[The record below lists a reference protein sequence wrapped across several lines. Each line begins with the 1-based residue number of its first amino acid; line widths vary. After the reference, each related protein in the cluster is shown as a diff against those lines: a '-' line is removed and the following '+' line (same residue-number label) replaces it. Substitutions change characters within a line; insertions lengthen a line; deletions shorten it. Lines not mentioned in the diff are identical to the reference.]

1 MADIANNYSRRE
13 RASVLVSTFLGYGLD
28 FYNIMIVVFLM
39 GAIQKDLNL
48 SLTQAGLITSVTL
61 AGSIVGGVIFGWFGD
76 KFGRKASLQ
85 ATLGLFSAG
94 AVLSAF
100 SWDFTSLLIFR
111 LIAGIGLGGE
121 WGAGEVLF
129 NEVWD
134 RKKRGFGSSLIQA
147 ASTGGFAMAVIVAVW
162 TTTTFSPE
170 WGWRIALLIGGCP
183 ILLMIYIRYS
193 MPESRL
199 WLAYNELRKSG
210 GLPAEKQNSKSP
222 LVEIFRGASL
232 RYTVLGLLLVSGY
245 MFTFYSIQVFMPRVM
260 TTAGATPEVLRTV
273 SLILASTAAVCFIVL
288 GYFSDRIG
296 RKAAVAGPILLLI
309 LGMLGIYFTAK
320 TSFPGSVL
328 LWPLVSWYLLW
339 GAGTTCAAMF
349 GPWFAELFPVESR
362 SSAVST
368 MYMVGRGFGSIAPV
382 AVPALVPLAGGELSF
397 AMMIGLPAAAIA
409 LVAALCLPETAGRS
423 FAVVESKER
432 SSASTVKPE
441 GVAYERI

>member
-1 MADIANNYSRRE
+1 MADFASNYTRKE
-13 RASVLVSTFLGYGLD
+13 RVSVLVSTFLGYGLD
-28 FYNIMIVVFLM
+28 FYNIMIVAFLM
-39 GAIQKDLNL
+39 GAIQKDLNI

-61 AGSIVGGVIFGWFGD
+61 VGSIFGGIIFGWFGD

-100 SWDFTSLLIFR
+100 SWDFNSLLIFR

-147 ASTGGFAMAVIVAVW
+147 ASTGGFGMAVIVAVW
-162 TTTTFSPE
+162 ATTTFSPE

-199 WLAYNELRKSG
+199 WLAYNDLRKSG
-210 GLPAEKQNSKSP
+210 GLPAEKQNAKSP

-232 RYTVLGLLLVSGY
+232 RYTVLGILLLSGY
-245 MFTFYSIQVFMPRVM
+245 MFAYYSIAVFIPRVM
-260 TTAGATPEVLRTV
+260 SSAGAPPDMIRTV
-273 SLILASTAAVCFIVL
+273 SLLFAATAAVMFVL
-288 GYFSDRIG
+288 VGFYSDKIG
-296 RKAAVAGPILLLI
+296 RKAAVAGPII
-309 LGMLGIYFTAK
+309 LSIVGFAGIYYTAK
-320 TSFPGSVL
+320 ESFPGSLFV
-328 LWPLVSWYLLW
+328 WPLVGWYLLW
-339 GAGTTCAAMF
+339 GAGQTCAGMF

-368 MYMVGRGFGSIAPV
+368 IYMIGRGVGSIAPY
-382 AVPALVPLAGGELSF
+382 AVPAIIPLAGGELSH
-397 AMMIGLPAAAIA
+397 AMMIGVPSAAIA
-409 LVAALCLPETAGRS
+409 LVAALCLPETAGRPFS
-423 FAVVESKER
+423 IVESKDH
-432 SSASTVKPE
+432 SKNAQSGPE
-441 GVAYERI
+441 GAALETV

>member
-1 MADIANNYSRRE
+1 
-13 RASVLVSTFLGYGLD
+13 VSTFLGYGLD

-61 AGSIVGGVIFGWFGD
+61 AGSIVGGIIFGWFGD
-76 KFGRKASLQ
+76 KLGRKASLQ
-85 ATLGLFSAG
+85 ATLALFSAG

-134 RKKRGFGSSLIQA
+134 RKKRGFGSCLIQA

-162 TTTTFSPE
+162 AGTTFNPE

-199 WLAYNELRKSG
+199 WLAYNELRKHG
-210 GLPAEKQNSKSP
+210 ELPMDKQTAKSP
-222 LVEIFRGASL
+222 LLEIFRGASL
-232 RYTVLGLLLVSGY
+232 YYTVLGMLLVSGY
-245 MFTFYSIQVFMPRVM
+245 MFAYYSVSVFMPRIM
-260 TTAGATPEVLRTV
+260 TIAGATPEVLRTV
-273 SLILASTAAVCFIVL
+273 SLILAATVAVGFVTL
-288 GYFSDRIG
+288 GYYSDKIG
-296 RKAAVAGPILLLI
+296 RKAAVGVPIVLSIVGVIGLN
-309 LGMLGIYFTAK
+309 FTANGA
-320 TSFPGSVL
+320 FPGSVFV
-328 LWPLVSWYLLW
+328 WPLVSWYLIW
-339 GAGTTCAAMF
+339 GVGTTCAGMF
-349 GPWFAELFPVESR
+349 GPWFAELFPVEIR

-368 MYMVGRGFGSIAPV
+368 IYMTGRGFGSIAPA
-382 AVPALVPLAGGELSF
+382 AVPALVPLAGGELST
-397 AMMIGLPAAAIA
+397 AMMVGLPAAAIA
-409 LVAALCLPETAGRS
+409 LAAAWCLPETAGRS

-432 SSASTVKPE
+432 SPGSAVGAE
-441 GVAYERI
+441 GAAYERI